1 MISDLILCHKV
12 RKLFVIIIT
21 QKEEIRS
28 QIYRKTRFILSI
40 EKQIFLTNCSR
51 IFLSRIESLL
61 LANIHIRFMNKKHLF
76 TLLFTLLVWTS
87 CNNQQHFI
95 TDAAYR
101 AEVENDFQAKQ
112 AALPNGNLF
121 AVFNDQMTPEEREA
135 LTFMYA
141 YMPIGDITDYSGD
154 FYLKNIRSSFQAR
167 NEMPWG
173 DSIPEDIFRHF
184 VLPVRINNENLD
196 ESRMVFFDEL
206 KDRVKGLSLYDAV
219 LEVNHWCHEKVI
231 YTPSDG
237 RTSSPLASVKTA
249 YGRCGEEST
258 FTVAALRSVGIPAR
272 QVYTPRWAHT
282 DDNHAWVEAWVNGKW
297 YFFGACEP
305 EPVLNLGWFNG
316 PAYRGML
323 MHTKV
328 FGKYNGPED
337 VMERTDGY
345 TEINVIDNYAPSA
358 KAVITVMDANGKPV
372 KDALVEFKIY
382 NYAEFNSVA
391 RKKTDADGKCSLSAG
406 KGDMLVWAS
415 KDGKFGYSK
424 VSFGKDGEVT
434 IALNKKPGDVETI
447 ALDIVPPV
455 DGSIPA
461 EVTPE
466 QKEANAKRLLEE
478 DAIRNKYVAT
488 FYTEEKA
495 EALAKELGI
504 DPMKTE
510 DFMIGSRGNWMEI
523 EKFLRETPAEKRAQA
538 MALLDVVSAKDLRD
552 TPASVFADHL
562 NNTPAVQSEWFNE
575 YIMNP
580 RVANEFLTPYKSFF
594 AANIEPS
601 LAKQAV
607 ENPQALVDWVK
618 NNVSINDALN
628 AQRIPIMPMGVWK
641 SRIADKGSRNIFF
654 VAVARSLGIPARIEP
669 VARKIQYFKDNA
681 WVDVDFEAAVQ
692 TTAKQGK
699 VIASYQPIKALQDP
713 KYYSHFTIA
722 KVLPNGTLQTL
733 NFERGGN
740 VDMGLGDTW
749 SGLLK
754 KPLSMDEGNY
764 MLVTG
769 TRMANGSVLAEIE
782 FFNVEADKT
791 TPIQLEMRESKDE
804 IQVIGNFNSEN
815 KFKRADNGEETSLLA
830 TTGRG
835 YYIVALL
842 GSRQEPTNHAMRDI
856 AAVKKELEDWGRGIV
871 LLFPDEKGYKNF
883 DPKEFGDLPG
893 TITYGLDIDGAIQKE
908 MATAMKLQNANTLPI
923 FLIADTFNRVV
934 FVSQGY
940 TIGLGEQLMK
950 DIHNLNHLVSNV

>member
-112 AALPNGNLF
+112 AALPNGDLF

-297 YFFGACEP
+297 YFLGACEP

-337 VMERTDGY
+337 IMERTDGY

-358 KAVITVMDANGKPV
+358 KAVITVTDANGKPV

-447 ALDIVPPV
+447 ALDIIPPV

-552 TPASVFADHL
+552 TPASVFTDHL

-601 LAKQAV
+601 LAKQAI

-950 DIHNLNHLVSNV
+950 VIHKL

>member
-112 AALPNGNLF
+112 AALPNGDLF

-297 YFFGACEP
+297 YFLGACEP

-358 KAVITVMDANGKPV
+358 KAVITVTDANGKPV

-782 FFNVEADKT
+782 SFNVEADKT

-950 DIHNLNHLVSNV
+950 VIHKL

>member
-12 RKLFVIIIT
+12 RKLFAIIIT

-76 TLLFTLLVWTS
+76 ALLFTLLVWTS

-237 RTSSPLASVKTA
+237 RTNSPLASVKTA

-358 KAVITVMDANGKPV
+358 KAVITVTDANGKPV

-950 DIHNLNHLVSNV
+950 VIHKL

>member
-12 RKLFVIIIT
+12 RKLFAIIIT

-173 DSIPEDIFRHF
+173 DSIPEDIFRHL

-297 YFFGACEP
+297 YFLGACEP

-358 KAVITVMDANGKPV
+358 KAVITVTDANGKPV

-434 IALNKKPGDVETI
+434 IALNKKPGDVEMI
-447 ALDIVPPV
+447 ALDIIPPV

-601 LAKQAV
+601 LAKQAI

-950 DIHNLNHLVSNV
+950 VIHKL